1 MNVYGS
7 LYAIERPEKTRIV
20 NIIFIKKF
28 RSKIILWLK
37 KNIKKNS
44 ETERQ
49 ASLAH
54 QKTQTY
60 TEGSTF
66 YFSNSPSKNQTKI
79 E

>member
-1 MNVYGS
+1 M
-7 LYAIERPEKTRIV
+7 
-20 NIIFIKKF
+20 
-28 RSKIILWLK
+28 
-37 KNIKKNS
+37 KKNS

-66 YFSNSPSKNQTKI
+66 NFSNSPSKNQTKI
-79 E
+79 EQEAQYIKTEYLGRSNKSPCMNNTTTLPSLE